1 MSTEEQVKEKKPMA
15 LSTKILIGMGIGLIT
30 GLFFGEKSAWLSY
43 VGNGFIKIMQMTILP
58 YITISLIRGLGGLSI
73 DQAKKLAFRG
83 GATILLLWGIT
94 LLLMFCVPF
103 VFPELKTA
111 SFFSANSITAPKE
124 INYFDLYIPSNPF
137 SSLANSAVPA
147 VVIFSMAVGIAL
159 ITIDNKTDLMNN
171 LNTLNDAIGK
181 ITKKLVSL
189 SPVGVFAITANA
201 AGTISLDEIKRLQVY
216 IICYVLCC
224 ILLTFVILPGV
235 IMAITGYK
243 YKTIMKFIKEPLV
256 AAFTIS
262 NLFVV
267 LPLLS
272 EATKNIL
279 EEHKRLNETSD
290 EMVDIIIPISF
301 NFPNIAK
308 VLCLLFVL
316 FSAWFVNSE
325 ISILNYPSFSISGL
339 LSSFG
344 AASLSIPFMLN
355 SYQIPEDMFQLFML
369 AGIINGRFGVM
380 LASMNL
386 IALTLISI
394 RFMTEGFRMN
404 LFQLAK
410 ANIIPIAI
418 VCGSL
423 FCLKIY
429 FASTIDS
436 NSDTRSKLRRL
447 HVKDRVA
454 EKVLLQVPEKIKSDE
469 KELSLKDRI
478 TQRGFLRVGY
488 KKSNLP
494 FTYVNKEN
502 EINGFDIQYAHKLA
516 ENLKCKIKFIPFNNG
531 NMSRL
536 LDEGIIDIAMSGIP
550 FTPELLDQTLFT
562 DPVLTVNLALVVR
575 DHRKK
580 EFSDIN
586 NRRTNNYT
594 IAIMDDNPFIEKIDR
609 TMKNIKLIR
618 INNHT
623 DFFSEKNKEIDAL
636 LISAEAGAAW
646 TLFHPG
652 FSVIVPKPS
661 LHKYALSFAI
671 SDKNVDFLPYL
682 NQWLKIQ
689 EISRFKEENY
699 KYWILGKGA
708 EVKVPRWCLGSNVFK
723 LW

>member
-1 MSTEEQVKEKKPMA
+1 MKEKKPMP
-15 LSTKILIGMGIGLIT
+15 LSTKILIGMGIGLLA
-30 GLFFGEKSAWLSY
+30 GLFFGEKVAWLSY

-73 DQAKKLAFRG
+73 DQAKKLAVRG
-83 GATILLLWGIT
+83 GATILLLWAIT
-94 LLLMFCVPF
+94 FLLMFAVPF

-111 SFFSANSITAPKE
+111 SFFSANSISAPKE

-147 VVIFSMAVGIAL
+147 VVIFSMAVGISL
-159 ITIDNKTDLMNN
+159 ITIEKKADLMSN

-224 ILLTFVILPGV
+224 LLMTFVILPGV

-243 YKTIMKFIKEPLV
+243 YKTIMKFIKEPLI

-272 EATKNIL
+272 EATKKIM

-301 NFPNIAK
+301 NFPNVAK
-308 VLCLLFVL
+308 VMCLLFVL
-316 FSAWFVNSE
+316 FSGWFVNSE
-325 ISILNYPSFSISGL
+325 ISVLSYPSFTISGL

-404 LFQLAK
+404 IFQLLK
-410 ANIIPIAI
+410 GNVIPIVI
-418 VCGSL
+418 VIASL
-423 FCLKIY
+423 FGLKIY
-429 FASTIDS
+429 FAATIE
-436 NSDTRSKLRRL
+436 NNEDTRSQLRRL
-447 HVKDRVA
+447 HVVDRVP
-454 EKVLLQVPEKIKSDE
+454 EKVLLETPEKVE
-469 KELSLKDRI
+469 VENYELSLKDRI
-478 TQRGFLRVGY
+478 TKRGFLRVGY

-494 FTYVNKEN
+494 FTYVNKHD

-516 ENLKCKIKFIPFNNG
+516 ANLNCKIKFIPFNNG
-531 NMSRL
+531 NMTRL

-550 FTPELLDQTLFT
+550 FSPELLDKTLFT
-562 DPVLTVNLALVVR
+562 DPVLTVNLGLVVR

-580 EFSDIN
+580 EFSDVN
-586 NRRTNNYT
+586 NRRKNNYT
-594 IAIMDDNPFIEKIDR
+594 VAILDDNPFIEKIEK
-609 TMKNIKLIR
+609 TMDNIKLVR
-618 INNHT
+618 INKHT
-623 DFFSEKNKEIDAL
+623 EFFSKENHEIDAL

-652 FSVIVPKPS
+652 YSVIIPKPS
-661 LHKYALSFAI
+661 LHKYALSFAV

-699 KYWILGKGA
+699 NYWILGKGA
-708 EVKVPRWCLGSNVFK
+708 EVKVERWSIGKDVMK